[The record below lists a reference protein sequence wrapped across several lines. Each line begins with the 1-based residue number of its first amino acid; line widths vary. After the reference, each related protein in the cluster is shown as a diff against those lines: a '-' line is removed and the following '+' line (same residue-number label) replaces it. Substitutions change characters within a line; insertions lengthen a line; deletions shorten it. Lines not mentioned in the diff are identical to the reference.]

1 MADGFLSRW
10 SQRKQAVREGQSLVE
25 APAPATLPS
34 PSARELDK
42 QKSAKASAALAGTGS
57 QQDQLPAA
65 GGAAAPERVL
75 PTLEDVK
82 QLTPESD
89 FSSFVAQGVSPEV
102 RNAAVKKLFA
112 DPRYSMIDGMDIYL
126 EDYSL
131 PSPLSAAMLAKMVSA
146 KTLRLV
152 EDPDEQQASAQAQA
166 VQASDQAPQAEDA
179 QSAANTPEDQGS
191 EHSGAAPQAE
201 TQSSAQPT
209 GENHDDSD
217 LRLQPNHAAVG
228 DDAERGT

>member
-10 SQRKQAVREGQSLVE
+10 SQRKQAVREGQTLVE
-25 APAPATLPS
+25 PPAPATPPS
-34 PSARELDK
+34 SSARELDK
-42 QKSAKASAALAGTGS
+42 QKSAKAPAALAGTGS
-57 QQDQLPAA
+57 QQDQSPAA

-166 VQASDQAPQAEDA
+166 AQASDPAPQAEDA

>member
-25 APAPATLPS
+25 PPAPATLPS

-89 FSSFVAQGVSPEV
+89 FSSFVARGVSPEV

-152 EDPDEQQASAQAQA
+152 EDPDEQ
-166 VQASDQAPQAEDA
+166 
-179 QSAANTPEDQGS
+179 
-191 EHSGAAPQAE
+191 
-201 TQSSAQPT
+201 
-209 GENHDDSD
+209 
-217 LRLQPNHAAVG
+217 
-228 DDAERGT
+228 